1 MRPIYDPEAETLD
14 RTIKLNV
21 SRRQLRDLDR
31 FAQQFGMTRSWLL
44 REALHIGLPAVV
56 AHLRSLRSAGFRPKG
71 QVASPSAAGPRRGP
85 RTDGLRE
92 DRWIHRPNLTPEG
105 RAFEYNDDDE

>member
-1 MRPIYDPEAETLD
+1 MAAARGPSYRAAGRGGPLA
-14 RTIKLNV
+14 
-21 SRRQLRDLDR
+21 
-31 FAQQFGMTRSWLL
+31 FA
-44 REALHIGLPAVV
+44 ALG
-56 AHLRSLRSAGFRPKG
+56 GFRPKG

-105 RAFEYNDDDE
+105 RAFEYNDDDDE